1 MKRPLRLESVG
12 ELGGDLARVRAEAA
26 PVGVTFL
33 YSVFVPAD
41 RMCLSVVDAP
51 DAAAVLEAL
60 RRGGL
65 ADQAQV
71 LPAVRFDDLAKD
83 TA

>member
-1 MKRPLRLESVG
+1 MKRPLRLEAVG
-12 ELGGDLARVRAEAA
+12 ELSGDLARLRAEAA
-26 PVGVTFL
+26 AVGVSLL

-41 RMCLSVVDAP
+41 RVCLSVVDAT

-71 LPAVRFDDLAKD
+71 LPAVRFDDLAKEN
-83 TA
+83 A